1 MTGMQIWWSVQSTGH
16 TDARQ
21 SLLRCRTAPSWQ
33 KSLMIDGHAD
43 VVEYAERWANAGK
56 TVIIAALDGT
66 FQRKPFNQILQLVP
80 LAEEVGIMQPMPMP
94 AFSAASHSHVSAS
107 IAVT

>member
-1 MTGMQIWWSVQSTGH
+1 MRMWWSVQSIGH

-21 SLLRCRTAPSWQ
+21 SLLRCWMAPSWC
-33 KSLMIDGHAD
+33 KTLMKDGHAD
-43 VVEYAERWANAGK
+43 LVEYAERWANAGK
-56 TVIIAALDGT
+56 TVIVAALDGT

-94 AFSAASHSHVSAS
+94 AFPAASHSHVSAS